1 MENMLN
7 QSLSK
12 KWRLAVKENLF
23 EGSFKEFA
31 EMYNENF
38 ELNNHDADEEHFS
51 DDATKFGT
59 PNKVASDTTVAD
71 LKPIEKDKLEQPKIM
86 GMSKPTFILVASG
99 ITIATAV
106 GLYLLVNKLGKKTV
120 NDN

>member
-1 MENMLN
+1 MENMSN

-38 ELNNHDADEEHFS
+38 ELNNSEADDEHFS
-51 DDATKFGT
+51 DDATKFGNPT
-59 PNKVASDTTVAD
+59 KAESDTTVAD
-71 LKPIEKDKLEQPKIM
+71 LKRIEKDKLEQPKIM
-86 GMSKPTFILVASG
+86 GMSKPTFIFVASS
-99 ITIATAV
+99 ITVVTAV
-106 GLYLLVNKLGKKTV
+106 GLYLLVNKLGKK
-120 NDN
+120 NSQ